1 MRIKKEIIKML
12 RENAEIRRELLYQ
25 MRWSTPTLYRHLREN
40 AVNGELTKF
49 LPVKLIAAGLGMP
62 TAEILAEE

>member
-25 MRWSTPTLYRHLREN
+25 MRWSTPTLYRYLREN

-49 LPVKLIAAGLGMP
+49 LPVKLIAAGLGLP
-62 TAEILAEE
+62 AAEILVEE

>member
-1 MRIKKEIIKML
+1 MRIKNEIIEML
-12 RENAEIRRELLYQ
+12 RKNAEIRRELLYQ

-49 LPVKLIAAGLGMP
+49 LPVKLIATGLGLP
-62 TAEILAEE
+62 EAEILVED